1 MNTLTKVVSTATKQV
16 PTVGRLT
23 ETAINFA
30 GFSQYQNVPLHEQL
44 AETPEPTGPI
54 YGDAK
59 ITMSTLSNGVRVV
72 SRDTGE
78 VMSNVGIYVDVG
90 SRFLAPHSSGAIH
103 YLADMQ
109 MNFFPTKTRSLLQA
123 STDFYRMGSTMQI
136 SAYRDCLLYRG
147 ECFRSS
153 IQGTM
158 DVVAD
163 LAMNSELENWIVNE
177 KKNEYLW
184 RRGDNL
190 DNTEELIPELMHQA
204 AYCGNTY
211 GLPLHMQ
218 DTTQGEVSGEV
229 MRYLQAAFFQP
240 SRIIAVG
247 VGVAHEALEDV
258 AFNSLGHLREGEGV
272 NSEIA
277 KAAPNYTGGEL
288 RLSRELDGQVH
299 VGLCFETENWHSKD
313 VMAMSVL
320 NVLMGGGG
328 SFSPGGPGKGMYSRL
343 YQDALARFNWIS
355 HISCNHS
362 VFEDTGLF
370 SYYGTSQPEHAGRLV
385 DVMIHQAKQAAE
397 KVASP
402 EELARA
408 KNCLAANICYEYEKR
423 EVQFEDVARQA
434 AVYGT
439 VKSPEEWQPIIEAV
453 TAQDVQRVAQKMI
466 KTTPTLVSA
475 GGDLSQVPTH
485 SQVSAKF

>member
-23 ETAINFA
+23 ESAINLA

-44 AETPEPTGPI
+44 AETPEPTGPV

-72 SRDTGE
+72 SRDTQE
-78 VMSNVGIYVDVG
+78 VMSNVGLYIDVG
-90 SRFLAPHSSGAIH
+90 SRYLAPHSSGAIH

-136 SAYRDCLLYRG
+136 TAYRDCLLYRG

-153 IQGTM
+153 VQGTM
-158 DVVAD
+158 DVISD
-163 LAMNSELENWIVNE
+163 LALNSELEDWHVNDI
-177 KKNEYLW
+177 KSQYLW
-184 RRGDNL
+184 RRGDKL
-190 DNTEELIPELMHQA
+190 DDTEELIPELMHQA
-204 AYCGNTY
+204 AYLGNTY
-211 GLPLHMQ
+211 GLPLHMT
-218 DTTQGEVSGEV
+218 DTTSGEVSGEV

-247 VGVAHEALEDV
+247 VGVEHEALEDV

-272 NSEIA
+272 SSEIA
-277 KAAPNYTGGEL
+277 KHAPQYTGGEL
-288 RLSRELDGQVH
+288 RQTRSLDGQVH
-299 VGLCFETENWHSKD
+299 VGLCFESENWHSKD
-313 VMAMSVL
+313 IMAMSVL
-320 NVLMGGGG
+320 NMLMGGGG
-328 SFSPGGPGKGMYSRL
+328 SFSPGGPGKGMYTRL

-362 VFEDTGLF
+362 IFEDTGLF
-370 SYYGTSQPEHAGRLV
+370 CYYGTSQPEHAGRLV
-385 DVMIHQAKQAAE
+385 DVMVHQAKQAAE
-397 KVASP
+397 KPASP

-466 KTTPTLVSA
+466 KTSPTIVSS
-475 GGDLSQVPTH
+475 GPDLSNVPTH
-485 SQVSAKF
+485 QQLAAKF